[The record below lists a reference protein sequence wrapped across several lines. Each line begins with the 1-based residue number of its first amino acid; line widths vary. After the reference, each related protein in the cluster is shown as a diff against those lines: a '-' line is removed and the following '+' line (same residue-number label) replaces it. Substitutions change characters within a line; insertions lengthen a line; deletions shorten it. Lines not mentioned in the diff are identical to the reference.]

1 MIQTHRKNSEVPV
14 SPGFIC
20 WYHLFYLCN
29 PSFAHK
35 HFSVCSLRTKTF
47 ILLHNHSKIINI
59 RKQDIDP
66 CRLLF
71 NPQFIFKLLQFPSKV
86 LYSKFLPPL
95 IPPDCSILG
104 LWSNQ
109 GSYITFI
116 ILSFKSPFIWDGS
129 LDFLGLL
136 WPCHFCFVLF
146 FWLHCMVCSI
156 LVLWPGTLGLWHW
169 EHLVL
174 TTGPPGNS
182 DLGIFFFNFL
192 FYLGV

>member
-1 MIQTHRKNSEVPV
+1 MIQTHRKNSKYQSHLDSSV
-14 SPGFIC
+14 GTIC
-20 WYHLFYLCN
+20 FTCHN
-29 PSFAHK
+29 PSFALSTSVYVPWKQRHS
-35 HFSVCSLRTKTF
+35 FSYTTTVRLS
-47 ILLHNHSKIINI
+47 IS

-109 GSYITFI
+109 GSYII
-116 ILSFKSPFIWDGS
+116 YYPIFKSPFIWDGS

-136 WPCHFCFVLF
+136 WPCHFALF
-146 FWLHCMVCSI
+146 F
-156 LVLWPGTLGLWHW
+156 
-169 EHLVL
+169 
-174 TTGPPGNS
+174 
-182 DLGIFFFNFL
+182 FFFF
-192 FYLGV
+192 FGFTAWFVVS